1 MDEKHYMKVS
11 NTAKESLKACNL
23 SEGEWEILVD
33 TTLRIKANVPL
44 RNQATQK
51 EMIWNTLAKI
61 IDNGKLL
68 EVLEISD
75 TETKDDAKT
84 RNEKFLED
92 AKEILKG
99 NGEAKVVIT
108 KEKIVCPLY
117 NKGPNFCKYGIVGQG
132 CENEHPET
140 CQKFDRK
147 GERGCP
153 TTPCAKEQYHRTVCN
168 KLAKNQNCPRG
179 KKCRLYH
186 PPELEQ
192 LILQETEK
200 KKKEE
205 EEKKKEDAERKVFLD
220 KAPRLQ
226 EENEKMAKKIEELE
240 EKLKEAKPVTQMQQM
255 PLQQNQQISDLQIQM
270 NQIQRT
276 LAGMQLQPVQMM
288 PQLPQLQANQ
298 QQRLPQVQWQNN
310 Q

>member
-1 MDEKHYMKVS
+1 MPPKPKQKSPKAKEKREEVTKMDEKHYMKVS

-23 SEGEWEILVD
+23 SKGEWEILVD

-117 NKGPNFCKYGIVGQG
+117 NKGPNFCKY
-132 CENEHPET
+132 
-140 CQKFDRK
+140 
-147 GERGCP
+147 
-153 TTPCAKEQYHRTVCN
+153 
-168 KLAKNQNCPRG
+168 
-179 KKCRLYH
+179 
-186 PPELEQ
+186 
-192 LILQETEK
+192 
-200 KKKEE
+200 
-205 EEKKKEDAERKVFLD
+205 VF
-220 KAPRLQ
+220 
-226 EENEKMAKKIEELE
+226 
-240 EKLKEAKPVTQMQQM
+240 
-255 PLQQNQQISDLQIQM
+255 
-270 NQIQRT
+270 T
-276 LAGMQLQPVQMM
+276 LLSSIYVY
-288 PQLPQLQANQ
+288 
-298 QQRLPQVQWQNN
+298 
-310 Q
+310 